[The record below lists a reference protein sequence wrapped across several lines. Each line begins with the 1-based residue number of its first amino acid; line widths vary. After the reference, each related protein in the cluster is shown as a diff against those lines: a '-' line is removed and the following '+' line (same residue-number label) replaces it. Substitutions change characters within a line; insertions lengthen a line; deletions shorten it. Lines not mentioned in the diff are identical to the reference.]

1 MSQTPNP
8 TTTEDDQPEDA
19 PPATNSSVPRAARP
33 LLIAVAAILTLGV
46 AAAAFNALSGSD
58 DAGTTESAGP
68 TADDD
73 AGTTAEGGEAATG
86 LDRFPFTTEEGETG
100 VLSDFGGEPTVI
112 NFYASWCAPCRA
124 ELPEFR
130 DVQAQAGDR
139 VRFLGVSHDI
149 DETSWRSLNEEFE
162 LNYPTVFQ
170 REAQIHA
177 ELELLG
183 MPATAFMNEDGE
195 IVHTS
200 TGVLNEEALKDLIAE
215 HLGVEV

>member
-1 MSQTPNP
+1 MSQAPHP
-8 TTTEDDQPEDA
+8 EATTEADTDRSSSTVATADA
-19 PPATNSSVPRAARP
+19 TAIRGSSRP
-33 LLIAVAAILTLGV
+33 IVFAVAAIVALGLGV
-46 AAAAFNALSGSD
+46 AALGGLGGSGAGDSAT
-58 DAGTTESAGP
+58 DAGTTG
-68 TADDD
+68 DD
-73 AGTTAEGGEAATG
+73 GGEAVDG
-86 LDRFPFTTEEGETG
+86 LDQFPFTTEDGDVG
-100 VLSDFGGEPTVI
+100 FLSDFHGEPTVI

-130 DVQAQAGDR
+130 DVQAEAGDR
-139 VRFLGVSHDI
+139 VRFLGISHDI

-195 IVHTS
+195 IVHTF

>member
-1 MSQTPNP
+1 MSQAPHP
-8 TTTEDDQPEDA
+8 DATTEADGADPSPTPDA
-19 PPATNSSVPRAARP
+19 PDDAGSGQSIRP
-33 LLIAVAAILTLGV
+33 ILIAVAVIVALGV
-46 AAAAFNALSGSD
+46 AAAAFNALAGSD
-58 DAGTTESAGP
+58 DTTASESAG
-68 TADDD
+68 ADGGD
-73 AGTTAEGGEAATG
+73 AGEAAAG
-86 LDRFPFTTEEGETG
+86 LDRFPFTTEDGEIG
-100 VLSDFGGEPTVI
+100 VLSDFQGAPTVI

-149 DETSWRSLNEEFE
+149 DETSWRSLNDEFE

-195 IVHTS
+195 IVHTF